1 MLSFRGHAFFLPV
14 FRVFCLAVFLAGAAP
29 AQGNGSAPGQ
39 PEADSTPT
47 EFQSHGLDYEALTRN
62 GITVMFATLPPHIKE
77 YNVVQ
82 ITVTNG
88 SLVSWT
94 VKPSDFTFIRANGM
108 TLAPVSADEVVESL
122 LDKASRSDV
131 INLQRLYEDSIYGLA
146 NYRPTN
152 GYQQRKEAGWTQFT
166 NRNFRAA
173 AAASAITFVP
183 VKLKPGESTDGAVF
197 FENRSKVKALGPG
210 RLVARSCGEVFTFQ
224 IFPEIKVR
232 P

>member
-1 MLSFRGHAFFLPV
+1 MLCFHGRGLVAFVLRGYFLCASFALVARS
-14 FRVFCLAVFLAGAAP
+14 
-29 AQGNGSAPGQ
+29 QAPG
-39 PEADSTPT
+39 STPT

-62 GITVMFATLPPHIKE
+62 GITVMFANLPPHIKE
-77 YNVVQ
+77 YNVIQ

-94 VKPSDFTFIRANGM
+94 VKPSDFTFVRDNGNV
-108 TLAPVSADEVVESL
+108 LPSVSADDVVESL
-122 LDKASRSDV
+122 LEKSSRSDV
-131 INLQRLYEDSIYGLA
+131 VSLQRLYEDSIYGLT

-173 AAASAITFVP
+173 AAASAITFVT

-197 FENRSKVKALGPG
+197 FQNRSKDKTLGPG
-210 RLVARSCGEVFTFQ
+210 RLVARSCGEMFTFQ
-224 IFPEIKVR
+224 VFPEIKLR